1 MITAIDTTVVLD
13 VLLADP
19 TYGRRSLAALE
30 QAHQFGRVVACE
42 IVWAETA
49 AAFGERADVS
59 DTMEQL
65 GVDWD
70 PIDRDAA
77 IDAGRRWRQYRDA
90 GGPRTRMIA
99 DFLVASHAHGHAER
113 LLSRDRGFYRQW
125 FSDVEIVDP
134 STPDRAP

>member
-1 MITAIDTTVVLD
+1 MITAVDTTVVLD
-13 VLLADP
+13 ILLADP
-19 TYGRRSLAALE
+19 TFGRRSLAALQE
-30 QAHQFGRVVACE
+30 AHQLGSVVACE

-49 AAFGERADVS
+49 AAIGGRADVT

-65 GVDWD
+65 EVAWD
-70 PIDRDAA
+70 PIDREAA

-90 GGPRTRMIA
+90 GGPRTRMVA

-134 STPDRAP
+134 SAPQPAP